1 MSDGRVQIDAILDD
15 SGVTSGVARIK
26 ASLKSIKS
34 ADSAVDFSGIKS
46 AGSALAGIGKT
57 LSIGVTAPMA
67 ALGKSIVG
75 TSVNFLSLRQDAHV
89 AFTTMMG
96 SAEAASQMLQR
107 LYTFAKTT
115 PFSYD
120 SILQASQSLV
130 AMGMNAEDV
139 VPTLKAVGDAAAS
152 SGKGQAAFAAIT
164 DTLGKMSA
172 QSNVSLDDMWSLSDN
187 GVQALQIL
195 ANKAGVSVED
205 MRKRISDGAVGSK
218 WAIDALVDGIENGTD
233 GVAGS
238 TAKMGGQMSS
248 LKQTWTGATD
258 TMRSAWRNF
267 ALAAMGESDNVASSS
282 SKVLDSLVPMVHGVT
297 ELLNTA
303 ASKMREAGVSVTPI
317 IDKVTELL
325 GKLNDKIASMSPDQ
339 VRAVAKALMLFAAA
353 GPVLT
358 VAGKAIEKVGGALE
372 KVGKLRETVS
382 RVKDALSG
390 IRGAADGAA
399 SAGEALSSAMGSA
412 SESNRIYANS
422 ADDAALKTHMAEQA
436 QKALEEANGAATASV
451 EKGAEAMASSKAA
464 SVEMAAATMASNV
477 AFTAAAAAVVFGA
490 MAVNDYVTKQRNLHD
505 ATVGLTQATGSLA
518 SGSRDSAGAFRE
530 QGDAADSAS
539 NALEGLYV
547 DVDASTERQ
556 AQLKDKIE
564 ATHDSYKSGKAELEG
579 YVRTIND
586 LANKSG
592 LSADE
597 QARLE
602 LAVKGFNKVTGESIS
617 IVDAQNG
624 KLSENTDKINEMMK
638 AWEDTALAEANSQ
651 ALSDIIKEE
660 QTKTD
665 ELSVARDRLSAVQ
678 DENYKR
684 YVQGH
689 QSVEEY
695 NTELRTEANNYAD
708 LVEQQK
714 AVSDSKEN
722 IISKQRASVAASEAE
737 KAGLSDVAVSLAGL
751 TAENKTLY
759 DTLDKSGISV
769 NDFSKALSDA
779 GVTADNWSSS
789 GDAVISTLESM
800 GVELSDAQK
809 HAIMYNETPL
819 KDKEAEAKIEHT
831 SVGDAVGILLAYDG
845 TPIRDKYG
853 NAVVASQTVVDAEG
867 NIRDYNGEE
876 VMYKD
881 AVANVNDMTLVDATG
896 HIVEY
901 NATDPD
907 YKSGIASV
915 VSSTVVKSTDNIRT
929 YNRTNPQR
937 KSASVSISDNINSV
951 IGRIRSFNNMSLVS
965 KSATV
970 TTTYVTNIVKN
981 TLGHA
986 KGGILVPQHASGA
999 IIHPL
1004 ATGGIVNRPTLLN
1017 LVGEDGAEA
1026 VFPLTNKRYSS
1037 VFAGTL
1043 AEELM
1048 KVLGRMPGTGSGID
1062 WNASTGMHQSAM
1074 ALGIAADKLG
1084 TIGDALSAGDA
1095 STRGDTGGSM
1105 SMQAMTDLLSKMDR
1119 QVVNIYLND
1128 VQVNSD
1134 EEMRTV
1140 TREYVEMLYRKAV
1153 GNVG

>member
-258 TMRSAWRNF
+258 TMRSAWRNL

-297 ELLNTA
+297 ELLNTT
-303 ASKMREAGVSVTPI
+303 ASKLREAGVSVTPI

-412 SESNRIYANS
+412 SDSNRIYANS
-422 ADDAALKTHMAEQA
+422 ANDAALKTHMAEQA

-505 ATVGLTQATGSLA
+505 ATVGLTQVTGSLA

-556 AQLKDKIE
+556 AKLAQSIQ
-564 ATHDSYKSGKAELEG
+564 ATADSYMQNSATLSQYVKTIEDLTSKSELSATEQAELK
-579 YVRTIND
+579 T
-586 LANKSG
+586 
-592 LSADE
+592 
-597 QARLE
+597 
-602 LAVKGFNKVTGESIS
+602 AVQGFNDITGMSVSVI
-617 IVDAQNG
+617 DAQNG
-624 KLSENTDKINEMMK
+624 KLSESADAIRDMASAWQEAAVTQAAASMSADIMKEQYEKTQELAKAKERLAKVQSEEYKNDVIATDG
-638 AWEDTALAEANSQ
+638 LEAYKSELSDCRNRVSDLTGEKQ
-651 ALSDIIKEE
+651 ALDQAS
-660 QTKTD
+660 
-665 ELSVARDRLSAVQ
+665 Q
-678 DENYKR
+678 DVITWQNAE
-684 YVQGH
+684 
-689 QSVEEY
+689 
-695 NTELRTEANNYAD
+695 T
-708 LVEQQK
+708 
-714 AVSDSKEN
+714 
-722 IISKQRASVAASEAE
+722 AAIAAE
-737 KAGLSDVAVSLAGL
+737 KAGLDEVAQGLARVTAGNSDLAGIL
-751 TAENKTLY
+751 AEN
-759 DTLDKSGISV
+759 DVSV
-769 NDFSKALSDA
+769 NDFASALEQA
-779 GVTADNWSSS
+779 GVTADNWSQS
-789 GDAVISTLESM
+789 GDAIISTLESM
-800 GVELSDAQK
+800 GIQLSDAQK
-809 HAIMYNETPL
+809 EMLGFNSTPVDDKHAEVDVNSVSVEEAIGDL
-819 KDKEAEAKIEHT
+819 K
-831 SVGDAVGILLAYDG
+831 AYDG
-845 TPIRDKYG
+845 TPILDKNG
-853 NAVVASQTVVDAEG
+853 NAVVASKTVVDAEG
-867 NIRDYNGEE
+867 NILDYNGTPLY
-876 VMYKD
+876 YKGTQ
-881 AVANVNDMTLVDATG
+881 ANVNSVKVVDARG
-896 HIVEY
+896 NIIRY
-901 NATDPD
+901 NNTRMVP
-907 YKSGIASV
+907 K
-915 VSSTVVKSTDNIRT
+915 STVATVRHSL
-929 YNRTNPQR
+929 Q
-937 KSASVSISDNINSV
+937 SV
-951 IGRIRSFNNMSLVS
+951 IGYIDSYNRRKLQS
-965 KSATV
+965 KSATI
-970 TTTYVTNIVKN
+970 TTTIINRTINMVENIGRSIF
-981 TLGHA
+981 GHA
-986 KGGILVPQHASGA
+986 KGGVLVPQHARGG

-1004 ATGGIVNRPTLLN
+1004 ATGGIVHRPTLLN

-1134 EEMRTV
+1134 EEIRRTALDLLA
-1140 TREYVEMLYRKAV
+1140 TLKRKA
-1153 GNVG
+1153 GI